1 MAKVRT
7 FFVSAK
13 YFLNNLA
20 QFGDSYYLCSQ
31 KSINDMTKTTLCEE
45 EDRLIMYF
53 EGRLDTPDTEK
64 VKKDM
69 EALFNCHDQDIV
81 LDLTDLK
88 YVCSGGLRLFLSLLK
103 EGRQNGCSLTITGLN
118 PYLRRVFNETGFARL
133 FRLD

>member
-1 MAKVRT
+1 
-7 FFVSAK
+7 
-13 YFLNNLA
+13 
-20 QFGDSYYLCSQ
+20 
-31 KSINDMTKTTLCEE
+31 MTKTTLCEE
-45 EDRLIMYF
+45 EDHLIMYF

-103 EGRQNGCSLTITGLN
+103 EGRQNGCSLTITGLS